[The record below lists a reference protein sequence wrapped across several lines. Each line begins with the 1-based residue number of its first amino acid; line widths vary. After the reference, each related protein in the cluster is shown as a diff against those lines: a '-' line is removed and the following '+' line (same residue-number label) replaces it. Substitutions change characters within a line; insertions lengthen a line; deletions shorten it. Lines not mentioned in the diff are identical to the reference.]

1 MDTRAV
7 NTWQQRMQN
16 SQNLHVTHNR
26 LGLLSKAFHSLF
38 GPGGISLIAPHLLH
52 LNALHFFSG
61 TV

>member
-1 MDTRAV
+1 MDARAV

-38 GPGGISLIAPHLLH
+38 GPGGISLLN